1 MTPPPHPE
9 EIECFRMPMPDGQF
23 SPDKRYE
30 YTYATRKSWEYI
42 PLLRRKDWRYFTTK
56 GFTYAGKWLRS
67 ERRGWG
73 DGGDCWEVFEDD
85 QTDNGANGGTKE
97 KIVSWDYDATLC
109 WRECRYGAAVADDAA
124 LITRVMPPEVIDK
137 MITSVAETDAET
149 DAETKATVETKAT
162 ATAEATA
169 TATDEWSLIQC
180 IFGNP
185 SKCGVLDKAE
195 TTTMEPKYQV
205 HTSIAE
211 FWCFIT
217 SFFYGSSLLL
227 YLVKEED
234 WFEGWRAGAGW
245 PSYIHFSIAISV
257 IVMICSAVYHVSL
270 IEVVGCVDCFFASFM
285 CASATMTVFGVDM
298 ITQTGALLFLGVI
311 YLHARRYITRI
322 SMIIMALVFPFALL
336 SYTRMKKY
344 YGAAV
349 CTMGLAGVAC
359 FLMDRMGIAP
369 LHSLWHIFGA
379 GAITVSLYHVV
390 VNGAVMMTNVGE
402 CESIQ

>member
-1 MTPPPHPE
+1 MTTTPHPE

-73 DGGDCWEVFEDD
+73 DGGECWEVFEDD
-85 QTDNGANGGTKE
+85 LGGGDGGTKE

-109 WRECRYGAAVADDAA
+109 WRECPYAADAA
-124 LITRVMPPEVIDK
+124 LITGVTREVIDK
-137 MITSVAETDAET
+137 MITTI
-149 DAETKATVETKAT
+149 
-162 ATAEATA
+162 AEAKAEAKAKAKAEAKAEAKT
-169 TATDEWSLIQC
+169 TTTTDEWSLIQC

-195 TTTMEPKYQV
+195 TTTMEPKYCV
-205 HTSIAE
+205 HASIAE

-234 WFEGWRAGAGW
+234 WFEGWRAPAAGW

-257 IVMICSAVYHVSL
+257 IVMICSAVYHASL
-270 IEVVGCVDCFFASFM
+270 IEVVGCVDCFFASFAF
-285 CASATMTVFGVDM
+285 ASVTMSVFGIDI
-298 ITQTGALLFLGVI
+298 ITQIGVLLGIGVLNFNAWRYSTRLALIVVGLG
-311 YLHARRYITRI
+311 Y
-322 SMIIMALVFPFALL
+322 PFAVL
-336 SYTRMKKY
+336 SCMRMKKY

-349 CTMGLAGVAC
+349 FLLVNIGVAC

-369 LHSLWHIFGA
+369 LHSIWHILGA

-390 VNGAVMMTNVGE
+390 VNGTVMMTNVGE

>member
-1 MTPPPHPE
+1 MTSAMTTTPHPE
-9 EIECFRMPMPDGQF
+9 EIECFRMPLPDGQF

-56 GFTYAGKWLRS
+56 GFTYAGRWIRS

-73 DGGDCWEVFEDD
+73 DGGECWEVFEDD
-85 QTDNGANGGTKE
+85 QTDNGANGGATKE

-109 WRECRYGAAVADDAA
+109 WRECRYAHTDGNGNA
-124 LITRVMPPEVIDK
+124 LITGVTPPEVIDK
-137 MITSVAETDAET
+137 MITTIADAE
-149 DAETKATVETKAT
+149 
-162 ATAEATA
+162 AEAEAEAKTKPKP

-185 SKCGVLDKAE
+185 SKCGVIDNAE

-205 HTSIAE
+205 HPNIAE

-234 WFEGWRAGAGW
+234 WFEGWRAGAAAAAGW
-245 PSYIHFSIAISV
+245 PAYIHFSIAISV
-257 IVMICSAVYHVSL
+257 LVMIFSAAYHASI
-270 IEVVGCVDCFFASFM
+270 IEVVGCVDCFLASFVFASV
-285 CASATMTVFGVDM
+285 TMSVFGVDM
-298 ITQTGALLFLGVI
+298 ITQVGVLLGIGVLNFNAWRYSTRLALIVI
-311 YLHARRYITRI
+311 G
-322 SMIIMALVFPFALL
+322 LVYPFAML
-336 SYTRMKKY
+336 SCMRMKKY
-344 YGAAV
+344 YGAVAFLLV
-349 CTMGLAGVAC
+349 NIGVAC

-379 GAITVSLYHVV
+379 GAITLALYHVV
-390 VNGAVMMTNVGE
+390 VNGAVMMTNVRG

>member
-1 MTPPPHPE
+1 MTLPPPPPPHPE
-9 EIECFRMPMPDGQF
+9 EIECFRMPMPDGRF

-56 GFTYAGKWLRS
+56 GFTYAGKWLRR
-67 ERRGWG
+67 ERRRSGN
-73 DGGDCWEVFEDD
+73 DGDCREVFEDD
-85 QTDNGANGGTKE
+85 LGGGEGAKE

-109 WRECRYGAAVADDAA
+109 WRECRYAAAGTDAA
-124 LITRVMPPEVIDK
+124 LITGVTREVIDK
-137 MITSVAETDAET
+137 MITTIAEKTPRRTAK
-149 DAETKATVETKAT
+149 TKATVE
-162 ATAEATA
+162 A

-185 SKCGVLDKAE
+185 SKCAVLDPAE

-234 WFEGWRAGAGW
+234 WFEGWRAAEGW
-245 PSYIHFSIAISV
+245 PAYIHFSIAISV

-270 IEVVGCVDCFFASFM
+270 IEVVGCVDCFFASFVF
-285 CASATMTVFGVDM
+285 ASVTMSVFGID
-298 ITQTGALLFLGVI
+298 ILTQVGVLLGIGVMNFNAWRYSTRLALIVVG
-311 YLHARRYITRI
+311 
-322 SMIIMALVFPFALL
+322 LVYPFAML
-336 SYTRMKKY
+336 SCMRMKKY

-349 CTMGLAGVAC
+349 FLLVNIGVVC

-369 LHSLWHIFGA
+369 LHSLWHIVGA
-379 GAITVSLYHVV
+379 GAITLALYHVV
-390 VNGAVMMTNVGE
+390 VNGTVMMTNVGE

>member
-1 MTPPPHPE
+1 MTTPPPSPHPE

-85 QTDNGANGGTKE
+85 LGGGEGAKE

-109 WRECRYGAAVADDAA
+109 WRECRYAAAAAADAA
-124 LITRVMPPEVIDK
+124 LITGVTPPEVIDK
-137 MITSVAETDAET
+137 MITT
-149 DAETKATVETKAT
+149 DAETK

-205 HTSIAE
+205 HTGIAE

-270 IEVVGCVDCFFASFM
+270 IEVVGCVDCFFASFVF
-285 CASATMTVFGVDM
+285 ASVTMSVFGID
-298 ITQTGALLFLGVI
+298 ILTQVGVLLGIGVMNFNAWRYSTRLALIVVG
-311 YLHARRYITRI
+311 
-322 SMIIMALVFPFALL
+322 LVYPFAML
-336 SYTRMKKY
+336 SCMRMKKY

-349 CTMGLAGVAC
+349 FLLVNIGVVC

-379 GAITVSLYHVV
+379 GAITLALYHVV
-390 VNGAVMMTNVGE
+390 VNGTVMMTNVCE

>member
-1 MTPPPHPE
+1 MPPPHPE
-9 EIECFRMPMPDGQF
+9 EIECFRLPMPDGRF

-42 PLLRRKDWRYFTTK
+42 PLLRRKDWQYFTTK
-56 GFTYAGKWLRS
+56 GFTYAGKWLRR
-67 ERRGWG
+67 ERRRSGNDG
-73 DGGDCWEVFEDD
+73 DYCEVFLDD
-85 QTDNGANGGTKE
+85 LGGGEGAKE

-109 WRECRYGAAVADDAA
+109 WRECPYADAA
-124 LITRVMPPEVIDK
+124 DAELITGVTREVIDK
-137 MITSVAETDAET
+137 MITTIAEADAKAKTETDT
-149 DAETKATVETKAT
+149 
-162 ATAEATA
+162 EAKTEEA
-169 TATDEWSLIQC
+169 TATDEWSLIRC

-195 TTTMEPKYQV
+195 TTTMESKYQV

-234 WFEGWRAGAGW
+234 WFEGWRAAAGW

-257 IVMICSAVYHVSL
+257 IVMICSAVYHASL

-369 LHSLWHIFGA
+369 LHSLWHILGA
-379 GAITVSLYHVV
+379 GAITLALYHVV

>member
-1 MTPPPHPE
+1 MTPPPPPHPE
-9 EIECFRMPMPDGQF
+9 EIECFRMPMPDGRF

-42 PLLRRKDWRYFTTK
+42 PLLRRKDWQYFTTK

-67 ERRGWG
+67 ERRGGG
-73 DGGDCWEVFEDD
+73 DGGDYWEVFEDD
-85 QTDNGANGGTKE
+85 LGGGEGAKE

-109 WRECRYGAAVADDAA
+109 WRECRYAAAVADSA
-124 LITRVMPPEVIDK
+124 LITGVTPPEVIDK
-137 MITSVAETDAET
+137 MITTIAEAKATDAE
-149 DAETKATVETKAT
+149 AKTKADAK
-162 ATAEATA
+162 ATA
-169 TATDEWSLIQC
+169 TATDEWSMIQC

-195 TTTMEPKYQV
+195 MTTMEPKYRV
-205 HTSIAE
+205 HASIAE

-234 WFEGWRAGAGW
+234 WFEGWRAPAAGW

-257 IVMICSAVYHVSL
+257 IVMICSAVYHASL

-322 SMIIMALVFPFALL
+322 SMIIMTLVVPFALM

-344 YGAAV
+344 YGVAV

-359 FLMDRMGIAP
+359 FLMDRMGIAQ
-369 LHSLWHIFGA
+369 LHSLWHILSA
-379 GAITVSLYHVV
+379 GAITLSLYHVV
-390 VNGAVMMTNVGE
+390 VNGAVMMPNVGE